1 MEVALPTGSRPSFLK
16 QLQSVSTM
24 DSLRDTDYGI
34 IPTIIVKCWSQA
46 EGVFEELSFEMYPF
60 QTLDDLKIHIY
71 ESQQRSSAWLP
82 SQTFIGVPVGDV
94 SEGPSDRYIP
104 TDTLWYNTLNPKYP
118 FELQSP
124 LKLCSTATNPDKR
137 FVDAFGN
144 VTQLGRIDRGRST
157 LEDLYIIP
165 REGVMPTFYAFC
177 ARDMLD
183 RLEIVEG
190 EPVGARDWN
199 GRFLPYFPA
208 LGPTDYEPTSELV
221 EAANVRLR
229 YTQAEEVLMRALDES
244 LGAAE
249 PTVALQVSG
258 IYALRLLWLLEST
271 RDFEGC
277 ESMFFRVKAN
287 GRRPFLRLLPSD
299 GNPITKIHTQGLMPI
314 PDIAD
319 PNLILRWA
327 EEVSPNSNEDYLFL
341 KVLTRPIIAGTVTP
355 VYATVRVFGDGS
367 ADAIVL
373 PSKQQKLL
381 VPDVDLRDID
391 ILLNEGVATSHLEG
405 GRLGLGEV
413 SMNLSLRL
421 PRESKHLTR
430 AQLLQRLRFFG
441 PFFQET
447 PAFLDPAPIIMLKY
461 KAISQFATETNIFA
475 FISQYMKRRVLS
487 GETIPAQMVED
498 VAREFTLTVRESH
511 AFISKYLQEKDTFIV
526 LAPEISTFTEQNDAG
541 IDIAVFGKH
550 PFYSIEIYKCNS
562 EITLRRIYT
571 LLSLMLTLDITPMV
585 ASAAPAAAV
594 VKELGTEA
602 ESLVMEEEAM
612 EEERA
617 QAVSLN
623 SSTESPVPA
632 AAATSKAVPK
642 HLAALMFD
650 ENALESEESENLGE
664 VAAALGAPTPSP
676 VAPPAPP
683 APVAPPQPK
692 PTTAAPGPNNNAA
705 TGRDWPAKAQGWFI
719 KQLKKVD
726 PTLFDFKPKHPKDL
740 TYSRKCQANAGQQP
754 MVLTQKEYDD
764 MKEEYQNDKNV
775 AFVEYPLRGD
785 EVEPPPGVEKITFM
799 KYGTDPANL
808 NYYFCPKYFCLLDRI
823 LILEDDFNGTK
834 WRSEEKREEGK
845 PKSPKSCPFC
855 GGKTITDQTKY
866 VPGHTVIVR
875 INKPKANRPQT
886 FIGFAEPTTH
896 PEGFQLP
903 CCYLKD
909 TTFRLSDAAFAS
921 QQAAIRRGELRGVEP
936 AEAQIAAQMMEE
948 QEEIESLT
956 ATIKE
961 GFPVQ
966 YTIVLAR
973 LPREYILGP
982 EKHPLDVGKFGL
994 IAPSL
999 DQYFQQTSSSLV
1011 SRSAIRQELRSGARG
1026 FFRMGVEGAKRN
1038 SPDGLFGALAPYLLK
1053 ESAEEVRERFA
1064 EVLQNPNIFLMVN
1077 YGNLVNEFYRP
1088 SDAMHAPQSENDVAQ
1103 FAVQLQTDYNP
1114 AINGPDI
1121 RRLYSAHKNFMDYLQ
1136 STKTIKEYRIFAPIL
1151 AQPNLI
1157 TPRGLILIL
1166 LEYDSENLS
1175 APVKVHCPPFGYNP
1189 DIERNADIGFLLR
1202 DKSGIYEALF
1212 YAEQFPATAAGPAR
1226 HTTMLRFQ
1234 RAAEASIPKIVL
1246 ERKKEFMTRCR
1257 GSGRSLYTSQSQIT
1271 PKSMISYAQLM
1282 SAGLSSSV
1290 FGFVRDA
1297 YNHIVGVTFRSKD
1310 KKQPYLIPFP
1320 IIDDGFLPLGKHIHF
1335 DWQSVPVAPATE
1347 TLAFY
1352 AKHLAPILSY
1362 YKGYQPTTIFRK
1374 GDERQVAGIGLANGL
1389 IIPATGR
1396 LEGLTLPV
1404 QKLRD
1409 DPEWEINRGFVFE
1422 TEQEEELQAALER
1435 VQALDRNKVEE
1446 LYQHF
1451 RISVANWLNSDEV
1464 DGTFKK
1470 ELGNN
1475 VIFRNDLPL
1484 FERRKRLVIL
1494 LDAELRSWFIED
1506 DGFLPEETALFRR
1519 DCRKIADAGQCDG
1532 ACTWKVGDA
1541 DTGKCLLH
1549 IPTQSTLG
1557 RDTVV
1562 ATADLFI
1569 RKVIDELLQFPQRRA
1584 QILNNDVRKI
1594 TQMKTAIQIG
1604 DQWIIP
1610 ETSPTWLELLSLDWA
1625 TTSHERPKFY
1635 EELVEDPEKAAQVGQ
1650 PVEQEMSDENM
1661 YALKDELAAI
1671 LGVDANKYNVWMPPL
1686 ATLAQ
1691 FLGMS
1696 DLSADAKTFSD
1707 FELRKYIVK
1716 RNIPIIYVKV
1726 GDKFTIN
1733 VYRPFSPSARGL
1745 VMLQLGENTGLLVS
1759 RDEGVPNIILATL
1772 PAKLQEL
1779 YRSAPIIV
1787 EAAPAAAPAA
1797 PTIRIKRAPAPAAA
1811 AAEAP
1816 GTVVP
1821 PTITIRRKK
1830 EEPQPPLPAPT
1841 ITIRRARKLPVETR
1855 GEEA

>member
-1 MEVALPTGSRPSFLK
+1 
-16 QLQSVSTM
+16 M
-24 DSLRDTDYGI
+24 DSLRDTDYGTM
-34 IPTIIVKCWSQA
+34 PEVTVRCWSQA
-46 EGVFEELSFEMYPF
+46 EGLFEDLVLDQLYPF
-60 QTLDDLKIHIY
+60 HTLNDLKILIY
-71 ESQQRSSAWLP
+71 EAKGRSSAWLP
-82 SQTFIGVPVGDV
+82 TQTFLGVPIGDV
-94 SEGPSDRYIP
+94 NESPTDRYMT
-104 TDTLWYNTLNPKYP
+104 TDTIWYSVLSPKTP
-118 FELQSP
+118 LDVASP
-124 LKLCSTATNPDKR
+124 LKVCSGTAAPDKR
-137 FVDAFGN
+137 FVDVQGN

-157 LEDLYIIP
+157 LEDLYLIP

-183 RLEIVEG
+183 RLEIPEG

-208 LGPTDYEPTSELV
+208 LGPTSYDPTMELI
-221 EAANVRLR
+221 EAANIRLR
-229 YTQAEEVLMRALDES
+229 YAQAEGQLMRALDES
-244 LGAAE
+244 LEAAE

-258 IYALRLLWLLEST
+258 IYALRLLWLLESAQV
-271 RDFEGC
+271 FEGA

-287 GRRPFLRLLPSD
+287 SRRPFLRLLPSD
-299 GNPITKIHTQGLMPI
+299 GNPITKIHTQGLLPI

-319 PNLILRWA
+319 PNLILKWA

-341 KVLTRPIIAGTVTP
+341 KVLTRPITAGTITP

-367 ADAIVL
+367 ADAILL

-381 VPDVDLRDID
+381 IPDVDLRDID
-391 ILLNEGVATSHLEG
+391 ILLNDGVATTHLEG
-405 GRLGLGEV
+405 QRLGLGEV
-413 SMNLSLRL
+413 SLNLSLRL

-430 AQLLQRLRFFG
+430 AQLLQRLRFFS
-441 PFFQET
+441 PFFQES
-447 PAFLDPAPIIMLKY
+447 PAFLEPAPIIMLKY
-461 KAISQFATETNIFA
+461 KAVSQFATEPRVFS

-487 GETIPAQMVED
+487 GDTIPAQMVED
-498 VAREFTLTVRESH
+498 VAREFALTVRESH
-511 AFISKYLQEKDTFIV
+511 DLIGKYLQQRDTFIV
-526 LAPEISTFTEQNDAG
+526 LAPEINTFSEENDAG
-541 IDIAVFGKH
+541 IDIAIFGKH

-571 LLSLMLTLDITPMV
+571 LLSLMLTLDIVPAV
-585 ASAAPAAAV
+585 ADRRAITVAEELAP
-594 VKELGTEA
+594 ET
-602 ESLVMEEEAM
+602 ESLVLEEEEMEESA
-612 EEERA
+612 A
-617 QAVSLN
+617 QAAST
-623 SSTESPVPA
+623 SSSSESPVPA
-632 AAATSKAVPK
+632 VASTAKAVPK

-664 VAAALGAPTPSP
+664 VAAVGPIGPI
-676 VAPPAPP
+676 PAP
-683 APVAPPQPK
+683 APVPPK
-692 PTTAAPGPNNNAA
+692 PVPMPPKPVPAPVGPIATAQAPNNNAA

-726 PTLFDFKPKHPKDL
+726 PGLFDFKPRHPKDL

-764 MKEEYQNDKNV
+764 MKEEYQNDKGI
-775 AFVEYPLRGD
+775 AFVEYPLRGT
-785 EVEPPPGVEKITFM
+785 EVEPPPGVEKFTFM

-823 LILEDDFNGTK
+823 MLLENDFLGTK
-834 WRSEEKREEGK
+834 WRSEEKRREGK
-845 PKSPKSCPFC
+845 PKPPNSCPFC
-855 GGKTITDQTKY
+855 GGKTITDQAKY
-866 VPGHTVIVR
+866 TPGHTVIVR

-909 TTFRLSDAAFAS
+909 STFRLSDPAFAA
-921 QQAAIRRGELRGVEP
+921 QQAAMRRGELRGVEP
-936 AEAQIAAQMMEE
+936 AEAEVAAAMMEE
-948 QEEIESLT
+948 ADELESLT

-1088 SDAMHAPQSENDVAQ
+1088 SDSTYAPKTENDLAQ
-1103 FAVQLQTDYNP
+1103 FATQLQTDYNP

-1121 RRLYSAHKNFMDYLQ
+1121 RRLYSAHKNFMDYLS
-1136 STKTIKEYRIFAPIL
+1136 STKTVKEYRIFAPIL

-1166 LEYDSENLS
+1166 LEYDAENLS
-1175 APVKVHCPPFGYNP
+1175 APVKVHCPPLGYNP
-1189 DIERNADIGFLLR
+1189 DIERNADIAFLLR
-1202 DKSGIYEALF
+1202 DKSGAYEALF
-1212 YAEQFPATAAGPAR
+1212 YAEQTPATSAIPAH

-1234 RAAEASIPKIVL
+1234 RAAEASTPKVVL

-1257 GSGRSLYTSQSQIT
+1257 GPGRSLYTSQSQIN

-1282 SAGLSSSV
+1282 TAGLSSSV

-1310 KKQPYLIPFP
+1310 KRQPYLIPFP
-1320 IIDDGFLPLGKHIHF
+1320 IVDDGFLPLGKHIHF
-1335 DWQSVPVAPATE
+1335 DWQSVPVAPAAE

-1352 AKHLAPILSY
+1352 AKYLAPILSY
-1362 YKGYQPTTIFRK
+1362 YKGYVPTTIFRK
-1374 GDERQVAGIGLANGL
+1374 GDERQVEAIGLANGL
-1389 IIPATGR
+1389 MVPATGR
-1396 LEGLTLPV
+1396 LEGLTLPI

-1409 DPEWEINRGFVFE
+1409 DPEWDINRGFVFE
-1422 TEQEEELQAALER
+1422 TEQEADLQAALER

-1451 RISVANWLNSDEV
+1451 RLSVANWLNSDEV
-1464 DGTFKK
+1464 DATFKRD
-1470 ELGNN
+1470 LGNN
-1475 VIFRNDLPL
+1475 VIFRKDLPL
-1484 FERRKRLVIL
+1484 FERRKRLVLL
-1494 LDAELRSWFIED
+1494 LDAELRSWFVED
-1506 DGFLPEETALFRR
+1506 DGFLPEETAIFRR
-1519 DCRKIADAGQCDG
+1519 DCRKITDAGQCDG
-1532 ACTWKVGDA
+1532 ACIWRSGGEGA
-1541 DTGKCLLH
+1541 AAAEGGSCLLH

-1584 QILNNDVRKI
+1584 QLLNNDVRKI
-1594 TQMKTAIQIG
+1594 TQLKTAIQIG

-1610 ETSPTWLELLSLDWA
+1610 ETSPTWIELLSLDWA

-1635 EELVEDPEKAAQVGQ
+1635 EELTEATEAAAERGQ
-1650 PVEQEMSDENM
+1650 PVEQNTMSDENM
-1661 YALKDELAAI
+1661 YALKEELAGE
-1671 LGVDANKYNVWMPPL
+1671 LGLDAERYNVWMPPFESL
-1686 ATLAQ
+1686 VQ

-1696 DLSADAKTFSD
+1696 PEQLDLASDAKTFSD
-1707 FELRKYIVK
+1707 LALRTYIVK
-1716 RNIPIIYVKV
+1716 RSTAVILVKV
-1726 GDKFTIN
+1726 SDAQPTPAIQ
-1733 VYRPFSPSARGL
+1733 VYRPFTPAPRAL
-1745 VMLQLGENTGLLVS
+1745 VMLQIGENTGLLVS
-1759 RDEGVPNIILATL
+1759 RDEGIPNLLLTTL
-1772 PAKLQEL
+1772 SAKLQEE
-1779 YRSAPIIV
+1779 YKRAPIIV
-1787 EAAPAAAPAA
+1787 QAVAAPAAAEPAAPAAA
-1797 PTIRIKRAPAPAAA
+1797 PTIRIKR
-1811 AAEAP
+1811 
-1816 GTVVP
+1816 
-1821 PTITIRRKK
+1821 KK
-1830 EEPQPPLPAPT
+1830 EEPQAPLPAPAV
-1841 ITIRRARKLPVETR
+1841 TIRRARKLPTETT
-1855 GEEA
+1855 